1 MDNTSIKIASL
12 ELENVKRIKAVRLVP
27 TEKGLTVIGGNN
39 GQGKTS
45 VLDAIAWA
53 LGGDRYRP
61 SSPERDGSVVPP
73 RIRIV
78 LNNGLVVERAG
89 KNSALRVT
97 DPTGHRGGQQLLNSF
112 VEELALNLP
121 KFMEASG
128 KEKADTLLKII
139 GVGDQLYL
147 LENKEKQLY
156 NQRLTIGRIADQ
168 KAKYAKEMPF
178 YDGVP
183 ETPVSAME
191 LIQRQQEIL
200 LRNAENQKKRSR
212 VQELAQQ
219 IRQAEKTLED
229 QTDRL
234 RRLLE
239 EQTQTQYKLDRLR
252 EDFQEA
258 QKTAQELQDESTAQ
272 LEADLQN
279 IDAINIKV
287 RANLDREKAE
297 AEAQGYSRQYD
308 ALTEELEK
316 TRQEKYELLHGARMP
331 LEALSVEDGEL
342 TYRGKRWDGMSG
354 SEQLKVSAAI
364 VRELNPRCGFVLLD
378 KLEQMDLST
387 LQEFGAW
394 LEKENLQAIATR
406 VSTGGECSVII
417 EDGST
422 QAEPLPEIGKT
433 WKEGVF

>member
-1 MDNTSIKIASL
+1 METVKISSL

-45 VLDAIAWA
+45 VLDAIAWG
-53 LGGDRYRP
+53 LGGDRYKP
-61 SSPERDGSVVPP
+61 SSPAREGSMVPP
-73 RIRIV
+73 RIRIE
-78 LNNGLVVERAG
+78 LSNGLVVERAG
-89 KNSALRVT
+89 KNSALKVT
-97 DPTGHRGGQQLLNSF
+97 DPTGQRAGQQLLNSF

-156 NQRLTIGRIADQ
+156 NQRLAIGRIADQ
-168 KAKYAKEMPF
+168 KAKFAREMPF

-183 ETPVSAME
+183 QKPVSAFE

-200 LRNAENQKKRSR
+200 ARNGENQRKRDALADITR
-212 VQELAQQ
+212 RKQQAYDELTRLEAQ
-219 IRQAEKTLED
+219 IRQLKE
-229 QTDRL
+229 
-234 RRLLE
+234 
-239 EQTQTQYKLDRLR
+239 
-252 EDFQEA
+252 QEA
-258 QKTAQELQDESTAQ
+258 KLFQMYNQYTEDEKTAQRTAQDLQDESTAQ
-272 LEADLQN
+272 LEEDLRN
-279 IDAINIKV
+279 IETINIKI
-287 RANLDREKAE
+287 RANLDKEKAE
-297 AEAQGYSRQYD
+297 EDAKSYQEQYD
-308 ALTEELEK
+308 SLSGEIEQIRK
-316 TRQEKYELLHGARMP
+316 DKYELLHGARMP
-331 LEALSVEDGEL
+331 LDGLSVEDGEL
-342 TYRGKRWDGMSG
+342 TYRGIKWDGMSG
-354 SEQLKVSAAI
+354 SEQLKVSTAI

-378 KLEQMDLST
+378 KLEQMDLNT

>member
-1 MDNTSIKIASL
+1 MDNTSVKIASL

-212 VQELAQQ
+212 AQELAQEL
-219 IRQAEKTLED
+219 RQTEKTLED

-252 EDFQEA
+252 ENLQEA
-258 QKTAQELQDESTAQ
+258 RRTAQELRDESTAQ

>member
-1 MDNTSIKIASL
+1 MDNTSVKIASL

-212 VQELAQQ
+212 VQELAQEL
-219 IRQAEKTLED
+219 RQTEKTLGD

-252 EDFQEA
+252 ENLQEA
-258 QKTAQELQDESTAQ
+258 RKTAQELLDEYTVQ

-331 LEALSVEDGEL
+331 LEELSVENGEL

>member
-1 MDNTSIKIASL
+1 MESVKIASL

-27 TEKGLTVIGGNN
+27 TETGLTVIGGNN

-61 SSPERDGSVVPP
+61 SSPGREGSMVPP
-73 RIRIV
+73 RIRLV

-89 KNSALRVT
+89 KNSALKVT
-97 DPTGHRGGQQLLNSF
+97 DPSGQKGGQQLLNSF

-128 KEKADTLLKII
+128 REKADTLLKII
-139 GVGDQLYL
+139 GVGEQLYAL
-147 LENKEKQLY
+147 DNKEKLLY
-156 NQRLTIGRIADQ
+156 NQRLAIGRIADQ
-168 KAKYAKEMPF
+168 KAKYAKELPF

-183 ETPVSAME
+183 GTPVSALE
-191 LIQRQQEIL
+191 LIGRQQEIL
-200 LRNAENQKKRSR
+200 LRNAENQRKRDK
-212 VQELAQQ
+212 VQEITRE
-219 IRQAEKTLED
+219 IRQEEKV
-229 QTDRL
+229 
-234 RRLLE
+234 LE
-239 EQTQTQYKLDRLR
+239 EQTEKLRRLTEERTQLQHKLEKLR
-252 EDFQEA
+252 GDLQEA
-258 QKTAQELQDESTAQ
+258 RKTAEELRDESTAQ
-272 LEADLQN
+272 LEADLRN
-279 IDAINIKV
+279 IETINIKV

-297 AEAQGYSRQYD
+297 EEAQGYSRQYD
-308 ALTEELEK
+308 ALSEDISK
-316 TRQEKYELLHGARMP
+316 TRQEKYELLQGARMP
-331 LEALSVEDGEL
+331 LEELSVEDGEL
-342 TYRGKRWDGMSG
+342 TYRGRRWDGMSG
-354 SEQLKVSAAI
+354 AEQLKVSTAI

-387 LQEFGAW
+387 LREFGEW

-422 QAEPLPEIGKT
+422 QAEALPEIGKS
-433 WKEGVF
+433 WKDGVF

>member
-1 MDNTSIKIASL
+1 MDNTSVKIASL

-212 VQELAQQ
+212 AQELAQEL
-219 IRQAEKTLED
+219 RQTEKTLED

-252 EDFQEA
+252 ENLQEA
-258 QKTAQELQDESTAQ
+258 RRTAQELRDESTAQ

-331 LEALSVEDGEL
+331 LEELSVENGEL

>member
-1 MDNTSIKIASL
+1 MESVKISSL

-61 SSPERDGSVVPP
+61 STPNREGSVVPP
-73 RIRIV
+73 RIRIE
-78 LNNGLVVERAG
+78 LSNGLVVERAG
-89 KNSALRVT
+89 KNSALKVT
-97 DPTGHRGGQQLLNSF
+97 DPTGQRGGQQLLNSF

-128 KEKADTLLKII
+128 REKADTLLKII
-139 GVGDQLYL
+139 GVGDRLYTL
-147 LENKEKQLY
+147 DREEKQLY

-212 VQELAQQ
+212 AQELAQEL
-219 IRQAEKTLED
+219 RQTEKTLED

-252 EDFQEA
+252 ENLQEA
-258 QKTAQELQDESTAQ
+258 RRTAQELRDESTAQ

-331 LEALSVEDGEL
+331 LEELSVENGEL

>member
-1 MDNTSIKIASL
+1 MDNTSVKIASL

-61 SSPERDGSVVPP
+61 SSPSREGSVVPP

-78 LNNGLVVERAG
+78 LNNGLVVERTG
-89 KNSALRVT
+89 KNSALKVT
-97 DPTGHRGGQQLLNSF
+97 DPTGQRGGQQLLNCF

-156 NQRLTIGRIADQ
+156 NQRLAIGRIADQ
-168 KAKYAKEMPF
+168 KEKYAKELPF

-183 ETPVSAME
+183 GKPVSALE

-200 LRNAENQKKRSR
+200 LRNAENQRKRDR
-212 VQELAQQ
+212 VQEITRE
-219 IRQAEKTLED
+219 IRQEEKALEDQAEK
-229 QTDRL
+229 L
-234 RRLLE
+234 RRLME
-239 EQTQTQYKLDRLR
+239 ERTQLQYKLDRLR
-252 EDFQEA
+252 EDLQEA
-258 QKTAQELQDESTAQ
+258 QKTAQDLQDESTAQ
-272 LEADLQN
+272 LEADLRN
-279 IDAINIKV
+279 IEAINIKV

-297 AEAQGYSRQYD
+297 EEAQGYSRQYD
-308 ALTEELEK
+308 ALTDEIEK

-331 LEALSVEDGEL
+331 LEELSVEDGEL

-387 LQEFGAW
+387 LQEFGVW

-422 QAEPLPEIGKT
+422 QAEPLPEIRKT

>member
-1 MDNTSIKIASL
+1 MDNTSVKIASL

-212 VQELAQQ
+212 VQELAQEL
-219 IRQAEKTLED
+219 RQTEKTVED

-252 EDFQEA
+252 ENLQEA
-258 QKTAQELQDESTAQ
+258 RKTAQELLDESTVQ

-331 LEALSVEDGEL
+331 LEELSVENGEL
-342 TYRGKRWDGMSG
+342 TYKGKRWDGMSG

>member
-1 MDNTSIKIASL
+1 MESVKISSL

-212 VQELAQQ
+212 VQELAQEL
-219 IRQAEKTLED
+219 RQTEKTLED

-252 EDFQEA
+252 ENLQEA
-258 QKTAQELQDESTAQ
+258 RKTAQELLDESTVQ

-331 LEALSVEDGEL
+331 LEELSVESGEL

>member
-1 MDNTSIKIASL
+1 MDNTSVKIASL

-212 VQELAQQ
+212 VQELAQEL
-219 IRQAEKTLED
+219 RQTEKTLGD

-252 EDFQEA
+252 ENLQEA
-258 QKTAQELQDESTAQ
+258 RKTAQELLDESTVQ

-331 LEALSVEDGEL
+331 LEELSVENGEL

-394 LEKENLQAIATR
+394 PEKENLQAIATR

>member
-1 MDNTSIKIASL
+1 MESVKISSL

-212 VQELAQQ
+212 VQELAQEL
-219 IRQAEKTLED
+219 RQTEKTLED

-252 EDFQEA
+252 ENLQEA
-258 QKTAQELQDESTAQ
+258 RKTAQELLDESTVQ

-331 LEALSVEDGEL
+331 LEELSVENGEL

-364 VRELNPRCGFVLLD
+364 VRELNSRCGFVLLD

>member
-1 MDNTSIKIASL
+1 MESVKISSL

-168 KAKYAKEMPF
+168 KAKYAKEMP
-178 YDGVP
+178 
-183 ETPVSAME
+183 
-191 LIQRQQEIL
+191 L
-200 LRNAENQKKRSR
+200 L
-212 VQELAQQ
+212 
-219 IRQAEKTLED
+219 
-229 QTDRL
+229 
-234 RRLLE
+234 
-239 EQTQTQYKLDRLR
+239 
-252 EDFQEA
+252 
-258 QKTAQELQDESTAQ
+258 
-272 LEADLQN
+272 
-279 IDAINIKV
+279 
-287 RANLDREKAE
+287 
-297 AEAQGYSRQYD
+297 
-308 ALTEELEK
+308 
-316 TRQEKYELLHGARMP
+316 
-331 LEALSVEDGEL
+331 
-342 TYRGKRWDGMSG
+342 
-354 SEQLKVSAAI
+354 
-364 VRELNPRCGFVLLD
+364 
-378 KLEQMDLST
+378 
-387 LQEFGAW
+387 
-394 LEKENLQAIATR
+394 
-406 VSTGGECSVII
+406 
-417 EDGST
+417 
-422 QAEPLPEIGKT
+422 
-433 WKEGVF
+433 

>member
-1 MDNTSIKIASL
+1 MESVKISSL

-212 VQELAQQ
+212 VQELAQEL
-219 IRQAEKTLED
+219 RQTEKTLGD

-252 EDFQEA
+252 ENLQEA
-258 QKTAQELQDESTAQ
+258 RKTAQELLDESTVQ

-331 LEALSVEDGEL
+331 LEELSVENGEL

>member
-1 MDNTSIKIASL
+1 MDNTSVKIASL

-212 VQELAQQ
+212 VQELAQEL
-219 IRQAEKTLED
+219 RQTEKTLED

-252 EDFQEA
+252 ENLQEA
-258 QKTAQELQDESTAQ
+258 RKTAQELLDESTVQ

-331 LEALSVEDGEL
+331 LEELSVESGEL

>member
-1 MDNTSIKIASL
+1 MDNTSVKIASL

-200 LRNAENQKKRSR
+200 LRNAENQKKRIR
-212 VQELAQQ
+212 VQELAQEL
-219 IRQAEKTLED
+219 RQTEKTLED

-252 EDFQEA
+252 ENLQEA
-258 QKTAQELQDESTAQ
+258 RKTAQELLDESTVQ

-331 LEALSVEDGEL
+331 LEELSVENGEL

>member
-1 MDNTSIKIASL
+1 MESVKISSL

-212 VQELAQQ
+212 VQELAQEL
-219 IRQAEKTLED
+219 RQTEKTLGD

-252 EDFQEA
+252 ENLQEA
-258 QKTAQELQDESTAQ
+258 RKTAQELLDESTVQ

-331 LEALSVEDGEL
+331 LEELSVENGEL

-378 KLEQMDLST
+378 KLEQMDLIT

>member
-1 MDNTSIKIASL
+1 MDNTSVKIASL

-200 LRNAENQKKRSR
+200 LRNAENQKKRIR
-212 VQELAQQ
+212 VQELAQEL
-219 IRQAEKTLED
+219 RQTEKTLED

-252 EDFQEA
+252 ENLQEA
-258 QKTAQELQDESTAQ
+258 RKTAQELLDESTVQ

-297 AEAQGYSRQYD
+297 APSGGGLRVSKDNGMVYKNGHPLELSAREFDILCFLSAAPGRVFSR
-308 ALTEELEK
+308 EELMEQVWGYDYYGDLRAVDVAIRRLREK
-316 TRQEKYELLHGARMP
+316 IEDEPASPRYIITKRGMGYYFA
-331 LEALSVEDGEL
+331 DGE
-342 TYRGKRWDGMSG
+342 
-354 SEQLKVSAAI
+354 
-364 VRELNPRCGFVLLD
+364 
-378 KLEQMDLST
+378 
-387 LQEFGAW
+387 
-394 LEKENLQAIATR
+394 
-406 VSTGGECSVII
+406 
-417 EDGST
+417 
-422 QAEPLPEIGKT
+422 
-433 WKEGVF
+433 

>member
-1 MDNTSIKIASL
+1 MDNTSVKIASL

-200 LRNAENQKKRSR
+200 LRNAENQKKRIR
-212 VQELAQQ
+212 VQELAQEL
-219 IRQAEKTLED
+219 RQTEKTLED

-252 EDFQEA
+252 ENLQEA
-258 QKTAQELQDESTAQ
+258 RKTAQELLDESTVQ

-331 LEALSVEDGEL
+331 LEELSVENGEL

-387 LQEFGAW
+387 LKEFGAW

>member
-1 MDNTSIKIASL
+1 MDNTSVKIASL

-212 VQELAQQ
+212 VQELAQEL
-219 IRQAEKTLED
+219 RQTEKTLGD

-252 EDFQEA
+252 ENLQEA
-258 QKTAQELQDESTAQ
+258 RKTAQELLDESTVQ

-331 LEALSVEDGEL
+331 LEELSVENGEL
-342 TYRGKRWDGMSG
+342 TYRGKCWDGMSG

>member
-1 MDNTSIKIASL
+1 MESVKISSL

-212 VQELAQQ
+212 VQELAQEL
-219 IRQAEKTLED
+219 RQTEKTLED

-252 EDFQEA
+252 ENLQEA
-258 QKTAQELQDESTAQ
+258 RKTAQELLDESTVQ

-331 LEALSVEDGEL
+331 LEELSVENGEL
-342 TYRGKRWDGMSG
+342 TYRGKHWDGMSG

-406 VSTGGECSVII
+406 VSSGGECSVII

>member
-1 MDNTSIKIASL
+1 MDNTSVKIASL

-212 VQELAQQ
+212 VQELAQEL
-219 IRQAEKTLED
+219 RQTEKTLGD

-234 RRLLE
+234 RRLLD

-252 EDFQEA
+252 ENLQEA
-258 QKTAQELQDESTAQ
+258 RKTAQELLDESTVQ

-331 LEALSVEDGEL
+331 LEELSVENGEL

-364 VRELNPRCGFVLLD
+364 VRELNPR
-378 KLEQMDLST
+378 
-387 LQEFGAW
+387 
-394 LEKENLQAIATR
+394 
-406 VSTGGECSVII
+406 
-417 EDGST
+417 
-422 QAEPLPEIGKT
+422 
-433 WKEGVF
+433 

>member
-1 MDNTSIKIASL
+1 MDNTSVKIASL

-212 VQELAQQ
+212 VQELAQEL
-219 IRQAEKTLED
+219 RQTEKTLED

-252 EDFQEA
+252 ENLQEA
-258 QKTAQELQDESTAQ
+258 RKTAQELLDESTVQ

-316 TRQEKYELLHGARMP
+316 TRQEKYELLHGARIP
-331 LEALSVEDGEL
+331 LEELSVENGEL
-342 TYRGKRWDGMSG
+342 TYRGKRWDGMSS

>member
-1 MDNTSIKIASL
+1 MDNTSVKIASL

-331 LEALSVEDGEL
+331 LETLSVEDGEL

>member
-1 MDNTSIKIASL
+1 MDNTSVKIASL

-212 VQELAQQ
+212 VQELAQEL
-219 IRQAEKTLED
+219 RQTEKTLED

-239 EQTQTQYKLDRLR
+239 EKTQTQYKLDRLR
-252 EDFQEA
+252 ENLQEA
-258 QKTAQELQDESTAQ
+258 RKTAQELLDESTVQ

-331 LEALSVEDGEL
+331 LEELSVENGEL

>member
-1 MDNTSIKIASL
+1 MDNTSVKIASL

-97 DPTGHRGGQQLLNSF
+97 DPTGHWGGQQLLNSF

-200 LRNAENQKKRSR
+200 LRNAENQKKRIR
-212 VQELAQQ
+212 VQELAQEL
-219 IRQAEKTLED
+219 RQTEKTLED

-252 EDFQEA
+252 ENLQEA
-258 QKTAQELQDESTAQ
+258 RKTAQELLDESTVQ

-331 LEALSVEDGEL
+331 LEELSVENGEL

>member
-1 MDNTSIKIASL
+1 MESVKISSL

-212 VQELAQQ
+212 VQELAQEL
-219 IRQAEKTLED
+219 RQTEKTLED

-252 EDFQEA
+252 ENLQEA
-258 QKTAQELQDESTAQ
+258 RKTAQELLDESTVQ

-331 LEALSVEDGEL
+331 LEELSVENGEL

-406 VSTGGECSVII
+406 VSSGGECSVII

>member
-1 MDNTSIKIASL
+1 MESVKISSL

-200 LRNAENQKKRSR
+200 LRNAENQKKRIR
-212 VQELAQQ
+212 VQELAQEL
-219 IRQAEKTLED
+219 RQTEKTLED

-252 EDFQEA
+252 ENLQEA
-258 QKTAQELQDESTAQ
+258 RKTAQELLDESTVQ

-331 LEALSVEDGEL
+331 LEELSVENGEL

>member
-212 VQELAQQ
+212 AQELAQEL
-219 IRQAEKTLED
+219 RQTEKTLED

-252 EDFQEA
+252 ENLQEA
-258 QKTAQELQDESTAQ
+258 RRTAQELRDESTAQ

-331 LEALSVEDGEL
+331 LEELSVENGEL

>member
-1 MDNTSIKIASL
+1 MESVKISSL

-156 NQRLTIGRIADQ
+156 NQRLTIGRIADRRQ
-168 KAKYAKEMPF
+168 VCQRDAPSMMASPRRLSR
-178 YDGVP
+178 P
-183 ETPVSAME
+183 ME

-212 VQELAQQ
+212 VQELAQEL
-219 IRQAEKTLED
+219 RQTEKTLED

-252 EDFQEA
+252 ENLQEA
-258 QKTAQELQDESTAQ
+258 RKTAQELLDESTVQ

-331 LEALSVEDGEL
+331 LEELSVENGEL

>member
-1 MDNTSIKIASL
+1 MESVKISSL

-212 VQELAQQ
+212 AQELAQEL
-219 IRQAEKTLED
+219 RQTEKTLED

-252 EDFQEA
+252 ENLQEA
-258 QKTAQELQDESTAQ
+258 RRTAQELRDESTAQ

>member
-1 MDNTSIKIASL
+1 MESVKISSL

-212 VQELAQQ
+212 VQELAQEL
-219 IRQAEKTLED
+219 RQTEKTLED

-252 EDFQEA
+252 ENLQEA
-258 QKTAQELQDESTAQ
+258 RKTAQELLDESTVQ

-316 TRQEKYELLHGARMP
+316 TKQEKYELLHGARMP
-331 LEALSVEDGEL
+331 LEELSVENGEL

>member
-1 MDNTSIKIASL
+1 MDNTSVKIASL

-212 VQELAQQ
+212 VQELAQEL
-219 IRQAEKTLED
+219 RQTEKTLED

-252 EDFQEA
+252 ENLQEA
-258 QKTAQELQDESTAQ
+258 RKTSQELLDESTVQ

-331 LEALSVEDGEL
+331 LEELSVENGEL

-433 WKEGVF
+433 WKEGIF

>member
-1 MDNTSIKIASL
+1 MDNTSVKIASL
-12 ELENVKRIKAVRLVP
+12 ELENVKRVKAVRLVP

-212 VQELAQQ
+212 VQELAQEL
-219 IRQAEKTLED
+219 RQTEKTLED

-252 EDFQEA
+252 ENLQEA
-258 QKTAQELQDESTAQ
+258 RKTSQELLDESTVQ

-331 LEALSVEDGEL
+331 LEELSVENGEL

>member
-1 MDNTSIKIASL
+1 MDNTSVKIASL

-212 VQELAQQ
+212 VQELAQEL
-219 IRQAEKTLED
+219 RQTEKNLED

-252 EDFQEA
+252 ENLQEA
-258 QKTAQELQDESTAQ
+258 RKTAQELLDESTVQ

-331 LEALSVEDGEL
+331 LEELSVENGEL

-354 SEQLKVSAAI
+354 NEQLKVSAAI

>member
-1 MDNTSIKIASL
+1 MDNTSVKIASL

-45 VLDAIAWA
+45 VLDAIAWV

-212 VQELAQQ
+212 AQELAQEL
-219 IRQAEKTLED
+219 RQTEKTLED
-229 QTDRL
+229 QTDHL

-252 EDFQEA
+252 ENLQEA
-258 QKTAQELQDESTAQ
+258 RRTAQELRDESTAQ

-331 LEALSVEDGEL
+331 LEELSVENGEL